1 MDPFA
6 VNRQVARRRYPLGAA
21 VETAAT
27 ALLPI
32 GPAGGLATPRPCA
45 PVPTG
50 HLRPQ
55 PPSTRPE
62 RSRQLVW
69 ARNPSVTWCFRGPS
83 SVLYVP
89 SRIGVHRSGRR
100 PTLATLPLIH
110 ACSMTCYSNI
120 MHAASARNGERPG
133 ACPPLIS
140 RRLYVLLPVGGPCT
154 CCGR

>member
-21 VETAAT
+21 VETAKT

-45 PVPTG
+45 PVPAG

-62 RSRQLVW
+62 RSRWPVL

-83 SVLYVP
+83 SVLHVP
-89 SRIGVHRSGRR
+89 SRVGVRGRASG
-100 PTLATLPLIH
+100 PLWLR
-110 ACSMTCYSNI
+110 Y
-120 MHAASARNGERPG
+120 P
-133 ACPPLIS
+133 
-140 RRLYVLLPVGGPCT
+140 
-154 CCGR
+154 